1 MLNGVFVIFAP
12 SPPFGGKFETTGLTG
27 GYSAKKSGALAHA
40 AKKGDK
46 GGFPLQGHY
55 SIAIDFLLSGFFSS
69 FLGRVTV
76 STPLSYFALIASSSV
91 SPI

>member
-27 GYSAKKSGALAHA
+27 GYSAKKA
-40 AKKGDK
+40 ARLRTPQKKGDK

-76 STPLSYFALIASSSV
+76 NTPLSYFALIASSSV